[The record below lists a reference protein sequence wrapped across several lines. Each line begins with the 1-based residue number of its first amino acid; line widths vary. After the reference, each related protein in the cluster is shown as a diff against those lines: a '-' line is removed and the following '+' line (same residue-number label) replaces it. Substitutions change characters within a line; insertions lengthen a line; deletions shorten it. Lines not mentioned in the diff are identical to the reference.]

1 VAGYVDKE
9 VARQRKILADAVA
22 GKGLRKAIRALQ
34 ERSKVYDSF
43 GEAKKR
49 GSITSKHKVA
59 KRTGV
64 ATLGDRQELSRA
76 YYTTVREL
84 KSSDGLFTIEFANLS
99 RLTFDSN
106 TDRFLDYDPDAP

>member
-1 VAGYVDKE
+1 MAGYVDKE

-49 GSITSKHKVA
+49 GSITSKHKVG
-59 KRTGV
+59 RPV
-64 ATLGDRQELSRA
+64 HHR
-76 YYTTVREL
+76 VREPVSANVRL
-84 KSSDGLFTIEFANLS
+84 EYRSFPGL
-99 RLTFDSN
+99 R
-106 TDRFLDYDPDAP
+106 P

>member
-1 VAGYVDKE
+1 MAGYVDKE

-59 KRTGV
+59 KRT
-64 ATLGDRQELSRA
+64 
-76 YYTTVREL
+76 
-84 KSSDGLFTIEFANLS
+84 NLS